1 MSFLA
6 FLSRWE
12 VSRKHCKDADWIC
25 RRDVMTLTLQ
35 RVDERYGG
43 VSQYV
48 RDHCSFSAEDVDRI
62 RSNMLCQA
70 L

>member
-1 MSFLA
+1 
-6 FLSRWE
+6 
-12 VSRKHCKDADWIC
+12 
-25 RRDVMTLTLQ
+25 MTLTLQ

>member
-1 MSFLA
+1 MA
-6 FLSRWE
+6 
-12 VSRKHCKDADWIC
+12 
-25 RRDVMTLTLQ
+25 LTLQ

-48 RDHCSFSAEDVDRI
+48 RDHCSLSAEDVDRI
-62 RSNMLCQA
+62 RTNMLCQA